1 MAQRCLIALALS
13 TEPKLLIADEPTSG
27 LDVTIQA
34 NILDTIWR
42 MTRELGTSMLLISQ
56 DRGVLTNYVDNIVEL
71 DSGRQKDKV
80 RVKEFISTGDKA
92 KPSPAT
98 KEEARRSDSRPVIW
112 L

>member
-56 DRGVLTNYVDNIVEL
+56 DRGVLTNYADNIVEL
-71 DSGRQKDKV
+71 DSGCRKTRLGEGIHQH
-80 RVKEFISTGDKA
+80 
-92 KPSPAT
+92 
-98 KEEARRSDSRPVIW
+98 RR
-112 L
+112 

>member
-56 DRGVLTNYVDNIVEL
+56 DRGVLTNFADNIVVL
-71 DSGRQKDKV
+71 VSGVQKD
-80 RVKEFISTGDKA
+80 
-92 KPSPAT
+92 
-98 KEEARRSDSRPVIW
+98 
-112 L
+112 